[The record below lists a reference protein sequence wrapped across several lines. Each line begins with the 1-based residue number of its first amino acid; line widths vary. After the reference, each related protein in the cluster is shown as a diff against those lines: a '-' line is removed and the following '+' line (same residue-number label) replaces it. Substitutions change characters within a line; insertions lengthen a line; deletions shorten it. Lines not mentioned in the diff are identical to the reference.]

1 MQMRGK
7 REFLARVCSRG
18 GLTRVLET
26 LPQRRTLIIL
36 NYHRVGNADETPFD
50 SGVFS
55 ATAEQFDSQI
65 AYFKRR
71 FHMATLEEVFAMI
84 GGDAPRGTS
93 VLITFDDGY
102 LDNYTLA
109 FPILHT
115 HGVQGVF
122 FLPTAFIGTG
132 KLPWWDMIA
141 YIVKQSVKKRIHIE
155 YPESAVFD
163 LEVDG
168 GKGVSMQI
176 LRLFTQPAV
185 KDPERF
191 IANLEKVCEVSRPKD
206 GAERCFLDWQE
217 ARDMQKH
224 GMAFGSHTHSHEIL
238 TKLSPELQR
247 EEVRYSREILE
258 RELNRCIDILAYPV
272 GLKHCFSA
280 DTVSALEQTGY
291 RAAFS
296 FYGGSNRPGHIQPF
310 DIKRYGVGDQSFAR
324 LRLQTA
330 LGAVTGTRWF

>member
-1 MQMRGK
+1 MRGK
-7 REFLARVCSRG
+7 RELLARVC
-18 GLTRVLET
+18 TRAGFTRALEAM
-26 LPQRRTLIIL
+26 PQRRTLIVL

-71 FHMATLEEVFAMI
+71 FHMATLEEVFAMLD
-84 GGDAPRGTS
+84 GDAPRGTS

-102 LDNYTLA
+102 LDNYTVA
-109 FPILHT
+109 FPILRA
-115 HGVQGVF
+115 HGVQAVF

-132 KLPWWDMIA
+132 RLPWWDMIA
-141 YIVKQSVKKRIHIE
+141 YIIKKSVKKRIHLA
-155 YPESAVFD
+155 YPEPAIFD
-163 LEVDG
+163 LTGEG
-168 GKGVSMQI
+168 GKRTSMQI
-176 LRLFTQPAV
+176 LQLFTQPAV

-191 IANLEKVCEVSRPKD
+191 IADLERVCEVSRPK
-206 GAERCFLDWQE
+206 GTAERCFLDWDE
-217 ARDMQKH
+217 ARDMQQN

-247 EEVRYSREILE
+247 EEARHSRQILE
-258 RELNRCIDILAYPV
+258 FELNRCVDILAYPV

-280 DTVSALEQTGY
+280 DTVSALKQTGY

-296 FYGGSNRPGHIQPF
+296 FYGGSNRPGRIQPF
-310 DIKRYGVGDQSFAR
+310 DIRRHGVADQSYSR

-330 LGAVTGTRWF
+330 WGAVTGTRWF

>member
-1 MQMRGK
+1 MRGK
-7 REFLARVCSRG
+7 RELLARVCSG
-18 GLTRVLET
+18 AGLTRVLESM
-26 LPQRRTLIIL
+26 PQRRSLIIL
-36 NYHRVGNADETPFD
+36 NYHRIGNADETPFD

-65 AYFKRR
+65 AYFKHR

-84 GGDAPRGTS
+84 GGDAPPGTS

-109 FPILHT
+109 FPILRT

-132 KLPWWDMIA
+132 KLPWWDTIA
-141 YIVKQSVKKRIHIE
+141 YIVKQSVKKRFNLE
-155 YPESAVFD
+155 YPEPAMFD
-163 LEVDG
+163 LKGDG
-168 GKGVSMQI
+168 GKSVTMQI

-185 KDPERF
+185 KDTERF
-191 IANLEKVCEVSRPKD
+191 IAELEKVCEVSRPI
-206 GAERCFLDWQE
+206 GGTERCFLDWDE
-217 ARDMQKH
+217 ARDMQLH
-224 GMAFGSHTHSHEIL
+224 GMVFGSHTHSHEIL
-238 TKLSPELQR
+238 AKLSPALQR

-258 RELNRCIDILAYPV
+258 RELNRRIDILAYPV

-296 FYGGSNRPGHIQPF
+296 FYGGSNRPGEIQPF
-310 DIKRYGVGDQSFAR
+310 DIRRYSVAGQSFAR
-324 LRLQTA
+324 LRLHTA
-330 LGAVTGTRWF
+330 LEAVTGTSWF

>member
-1 MQMRGK
+1 MRGK
-7 REFLARVCSRG
+7 RELLARVCTWA
-18 GLTRVLET
+18 GLTRILESM
-26 LPQRRTLIIL
+26 PQRRALVVL
-36 NYHRVGNADETPFD
+36 NYHRLGNADETPYD

-55 ATAEQFDSQI
+55 ATAEQFESQI

-71 FHMATLEEVFAMI
+71 FQMVTLEEVFAMI
-84 GGDAPRGTS
+84 GGDVPRGTS

-109 FPILHT
+109 FPILRAQ
-115 HGVQGVF
+115 GVQGVF

-132 KLPWWDMIA
+132 KLPWWDVIA
-141 YIVKQSVKKRIHIE
+141 YIVRQSVKERIRLV
-155 YPESAVFD
+155 YPEPANFE
-163 LEVDG
+163 LKADG
-168 GKGVSMQI
+168 GKRVSMQI

-191 IANLEKVCEVSRPKD
+191 IAELERACEVTRPEGGVD
-206 GAERCFLDWQE
+206 RCFLDWHE
-217 ARDMQKH
+217 ARKMQEH

-238 TKLSPELQR
+238 TRLSPESQR
-247 EEVRYSREILE
+247 EEVRLSREILE
-258 RELNRCIDILAYPV
+258 RELNQKIDILAYPV

-280 DTVSALEQTGY
+280 KTVSALEQTGY

-296 FYGGSNRPGHIQPF
+296 FYGGSNLPGKIQPF
-310 DIKRYGVGDQSFAR
+310 DIRRYGIEDQSNAR

-330 LGAVTGTRWF
+330 LGAATGANWF